1 MATLNLGRVRPVF
14 KGLWSQ
20 YSDGQTLIPYDVVM
34 FAGSAWVVNQTHT
47 INTATDGT
55 GTQPGTA
62 NASTLFTEINEGF
75 QWLGNWDN
83 STRYYP
89 GQLVKSGPST
99 FIATQENQNKNPA
112 ANPSSWTIF
121 AAGFGV
127 LANPVSYD
135 SNTSYVVGE
144 IITFRGSTWICVTTT
159 VPNQSP
165 ASHPNLWEPLTLGF
179 DLQGEYSEG
188 ISYSYRQVVT
198 FHGGSYVVNN
208 EAGTTAGED
217 PNESNKWTQ
226 LTTGIEFAGAWNNS
240 TEYMPGDV
248 VGHENGVYRSILRGT
263 GQRPEDSPTYWELLL
278 SNVNNFLNPDVI
290 DLGSITDSV
299 GIAEVFDLGN
309 ITVTP

>member
-14 KGLWSQ
+14 LGAWSD
-20 YSDGQTLIPYDVVM
+20 YVGQTLVPYDVVL
-34 FAGSAWVVNQTHT
+34 FAGSAWVVTSEHT
-47 INTATDGT
+47 PVDGVS
-55 GTQPGTA
+55 GNQPGTRNGA
-62 NASTLFTEINEGF
+62 NLFTEITEGL
-75 QWLGNWDN
+75 QWLGSWN
-83 STRYYP
+83 SATRYYP

-99 FIATQENQNKNPA
+99 FVATQISIDTPPADNPA
-112 ANPSSWTIF
+112 SWSTV

-127 LANPVSYD
+127 FTNAYQSGDAYA
-135 SNTSYVVGE
+135 VGE
-144 IITFRGSTWICVTTT
+144 IVTFRGSTWICTTTT

-226 LTTGIEFAGAWNNS
+226 LTTGIEPAGTWNNS
-240 TEYMPGDV
+240 TEYIPGDWV
-248 VGHENGVYRSILRGT
+248 AHENAVYISILRGT

-278 SNVNNFLNPDVI
+278 SNVNNFLEPDLI